1 MLAIYNTCKTLNV
14 PSSTHLQ
21 IRLVLS
27 YWPHIAAQAKKAAVR
42 HPRKKEKKIWS
53 AKELLLADL
62 IFLLIKIEDLLS
74 FSQELNL
81 INSSSRF
88 VRDLCEDLISVRST
102 IWRIYDFATGI
113 RYFVGSKI
121 LPDKKS
127 RKVIWSRLSPDC
139 RSPSIAYLPEVE
151 PLSN

>member
-1 MLAIYNTCKTLNV
+1 MNV

-27 YWPHIAAQAKKAAVR
+27 YWPQIAAQAKKAAVR
-42 HPRKKEKKIWS
+42 HPRKKEKKIWL
-53 AKELLLADL
+53 AEELLLADL
-62 IFLLIKIEDLLS
+62 IFLVIKFEDLLS

-102 IWRIYDFATGI
+102 IWRIYDLATEI

-121 LPDKKS
+121 LPNKKS
-127 RKVIWSRLSPDC
+127 RKVMRSR
-139 RSPSIAYLPEVE
+139 
-151 PLSN
+151 